1 MLPEAVAQ
9 YLETIPVA
17 QRPIYDRLWQLI
29 ARHHPGA
36 EVKLWYRMPTFKTDQ
51 GWVSLATQKHHVSL
65 YTCGGPWMQVF
76 QAKHPKIKTG
86 KGCLRFTA
94 TSLIPEED
102 LIELVQAALEGGRH
116 ELV

>member
-51 GWVSLATQKHHVSL
+51 GWALDAGFSGQTPQDQNRQGLSAVYRHQLDPRRGFNRIGASCV
-65 YTCGGPWMQVF
+65 GRG
-76 QAKHPKIKTG
+76 QA
-86 KGCLRFTA
+86 
-94 TSLIPEED
+94 
-102 LIELVQAALEGGRH
+102 
-116 ELV
+116 